1 MKLNAHKKMDTSSY
15 IDALSDTSSQDKF
28 ESNDHFNN
36 FDIDIFAH
44 LNNSDELPGKTN
56 KFENS
61 KCLQKKHNSSK
72 EIHLKEPIQNQPQH
86 IFLKIDLKQ
95 MLLIIQT
102 HKGSLGFQIYL
113 STFPDNQMDFFIRK
127 ISPILLDIMCSHYG
141 NYFFQKLLQKL
152 NYTQREYIFNMIKN
166 NIIEIST
173 HKSGTYSIQ
182 ALIGELQTKNEKENM
197 LNVLAPFYYILFTNE
212 NAYHIILKL
221 IIDYPEHK
229 RISLNH
235 FIINNIC
242 SLAQNQYS
250 YTCITKFIACNKNM
264 NVRMLLLQKLSE
276 NFVKL
281 ISFNNGCNIILF
293 VVEKL
298 GSEYINFI
306 YNEMMSNFSYFIQ
319 NGKDYIYSIEKLLI
333 NMYKYNPK
341 RFVNMIWQ
349 ILENYTLINLFL
361 SCSNGIKLISI
372 IFQFAIP
379 EQKQIFLLKNKH
391 FLQNYVLVSN
401 NSLSFEL

>member
-1 MKLNAHKKMDTSSY
+1 MDSSSY
-15 IDALSDTSSQDKF
+15 MDALSNASSQDIF

-44 LNNSDELPGKTN
+44 LNNSEELSEKTN
-56 KFENS
+56 TLENS

-72 EIHLKEPIQNQPQH
+72 EINLKDQIQNQPKH
-86 IFLKIDLKQ
+86 IFLKMELKQ
-95 MLLIIQT
+95 MLSIIQT

-113 STFPDNQMDFFIRK
+113 STFPENQMDYFIRK

-141 NYFFQKLLQKL
+141 NYFFQKFLQKL
-152 NYTQREYIFNMIKN
+152 NYNQREYIFNMIKN
-166 NIIEIST
+166 HILEIST

-182 ALIGELQTKNEKENM
+182 ALIGELQTKNERENM

-250 YTCITKFIACNKNM
+250 YTCIIKFIACNKNM
-264 NVRMLLLQKLSE
+264 NIRMLLLQKLSQ
-276 NFVKL
+276 NFVNL
-281 ISFNNGCNIILF
+281 ISFNNGCNIILY

-306 YNEMMSNFSYFIQ
+306 FNEMMTNFSYFIQ
-319 NGKDYIYSIEKLLI
+319 NGNDYIYSIEKLLI
-333 NMYKYNPK
+333 NMYKYNPN

-349 ILENYTLINLFL
+349 ILENHTLINLFC
-361 SCSNGIKLISI
+361 SCPNGIKLISI

-379 EQKQIFLLKNKH
+379 EQKQLFVLKNKH
-391 FLQNYVLVSN
+391 FLQNYFLVSN
-401 NSLSFEL
+401 NSLSFEM